1 MTPVTTMAGRTV
13 AVFGLGGSGLATA
26 EALRAGGA
34 VVTVWDDGAAARD
47 KAQAAGFEAV
57 DPLIHGLAGYGALVL
72 SPGVPL
78 THPTPH
84 PVVAVAKA
92 AGVEIVGDIELFCRE
107 RARICP
113 DAPFVAIT
121 GTNGKSTTTAL
132 IAHLL
137 RHAGRDVAMGGN
149 IGTAILSLP
158 VPSHSCVHVIEC
170 SSFQIDL
177 TPSLAPGIG
186 ILTNLTPDHL
196 DRHGTMAAY
205 AAIKER
211 LVAASALA
219 LIGQDDAWCRAIA
232 ERCRAAGRIVIPF
245 AMQGDGAGAGL
256 DAGARLDAGA
266 GLALRGTDVV
276 ARDAQGH
283 ETLFPLAG
291 LATLRGTHNAQNAAA
306 AIACVTALGVPPQ
319 TIMEGLKT
327 FPGLAHRMEV
337 LGQIGPVLIVNDSK
351 ATNADS
357 AAVALAS
364 YPRDIYWIIG
374 GVAKEGGIASLAPYF
389 DRLAHVYLIGKAA
402 ALFQSQ
408 LPDTVRVTHSGTLDQ
423 AFADAVADA
432 RADRHAKEPVVLL
445 SPACASYDQFPNF
458 EVRGARMRALAE
470 AEPDFV
476 PFGSTPHSQQEASH
490 GIAH

>member
-1 MTPVTTMAGRTV
+1 MTPVTTMAGRKV

-34 VVTVWDDGAAARD
+34 HVSVWDDGETART
-47 KAQAAGFEAV
+47 KAQTAGFSLR
-57 DPLIHGLAGYGALVL
+57 DPLVEGLAGFAALVL

-84 PVVAVAKA
+84 PVVKTAQA
-92 AGVEIVGDIELFCRE
+92 AGVEIIGDIELFCRE
-107 RARICP
+107 RAARAP

-137 RHAGRDVAMGGN
+137 RHAGREVAMGGN

-158 VPSHSCVHVIEC
+158 PPSDACVHVVEC
-170 SSFQIDL
+170 STFQIDL
-177 TPSLAPGIG
+177 TPSLAPSIG
-186 ILTNLTPDHL
+186 VLTNLTPDHL
-196 DRHGTMAAY
+196 DRHGTMADY
-205 AAIKER
+205 AGIKER
-211 LVAASALA
+211 LVAASGLA
-219 LIGQDDAWCRAIA
+219 VIGQDDDWCRAITK
-232 ERCRAAGRIVIPF
+232 RLHDAGRAVLPLT
-245 AMQGDGAGAGL
+245 MQAGSGEGIWLLDDVLHFHGPQGL
-256 DAGARLDAGA
+256 EHRYS
-266 GLALRGTDVV
+266 
-276 ARDAQGH
+276 
-283 ETLFPLAG
+283 LAG
-291 LATLRGTHNAQNAAA
+291 IATLRGVHNAQNAAS
-306 AIACVTALGVPPQ
+306 AIACAEALGVSPAL
-319 TIMEGLKT
+319 IAEGLKT

-337 LGQIGPVLIVNDSK
+337 LGMIGPVLVVNDSK

-357 AAVALAS
+357 AEKALAS
-364 YPRDIYWIIG
+364 YPRTIYWIIG

-402 ALFQSQ
+402 PLFKTQ
-408 LPDTVRVTHSGTLDQ
+408 LPATVKVTDSGTLDQ

-432 RADRHAKEPVVLL
+432 LADAQGAAATSPVVLL

-470 AEPDFV
+470 AHKDFV
-476 PFGSTPHSQQEASH
+476 AFSQLAGDHHTIARQEERH

>member
-1 MTPVTTMAGRTV
+1 MTPVTTMAGHTV

-34 VVTVWDDGAAARD
+34 VVTVWDDGEAARA
-47 KAQAAGFEAV
+47 KAQAAGFSAV
-57 DPLIHGLAGYGALVL
+57 DPIVNGLSGYAALVL

-78 THPTPH
+78 TPPTPH
-84 PVVAVAKA
+84 KVVAVAQA
-92 AGVEIVGDIELFCRE
+92 AGVEIIGDIELFCRE
-107 RARICP
+107 RAKLCP

-158 VPSHSCVHVIEC
+158 VPSKSCVHVVEC
-170 SSFQIDL
+170 STFQIDL
-177 TPSLAPGIG
+177 APSLAPSIG

-196 DRHGTMAAY
+196 DRHGTMENY

-219 LIGQDDAWCRAIA
+219 LIGLDDDWCRAIA
-232 ERCRAAGRIVIPF
+232 ARSRMAGRKVISF
-245 AMQGDGAGAGL
+245 SMQDGVGEGYWLL
-256 DAGARLDAGA
+256 DHTLI
-266 GLALRGTDVV
+266 
-276 ARDAQGH
+276 ARDKKGH
-283 ETLFPLAG
+283 ELFYPLDG
-291 LATLRGTHNAQNAAA
+291 IATLRGTHNAQNAAA
-306 AIACVTALGVPPQ
+306 AIACVAALGVTPEV
-319 TIMEGLKT
+319 IADGLKT

-337 LGQIGPVLIVNDSK
+337 LGHIGPVLIVNDSK

-357 AAVALAS
+357 AEKALAS

-374 GVAKEGGIASLAPYF
+374 GVAKEGGIAPLNAYF
-389 DRLAHVYLIGKAA
+389 DRLAHVYVIGKAA
-402 ALFQSQ
+402 ALFKSQ
-408 LPDTVRVTHSGTLDQ
+408 LPDWVRVTDSGTLDQ
-423 AFADAVADA
+423 AFADALRDA
-432 RADRHAKEPVVLL
+432 RTSEAAEPVLLL
-445 SPACASYDQFPNF
+445 SPACASYDQFANF

-470 AEPDFV
+470 AEKQFV
-476 PFGSTPHSQQEASH
+476 AFGQSVPKNQEASH

>member
-1 MTPVTTMAGRTV
+1 MTPVTTMAGRKV

-34 VVTVWDDGAAARD
+34 LVTVWDDGETARA
-47 KAQAAGFEAV
+47 KAQAAGFEAL
-57 DPLIHGLAGYGALVL
+57 DPLHFGLSGYAALVL

-84 PVVAVAKA
+84 KVVGVAQS
-92 AGVEIVGDIELFCRE
+92 AGVEIIGDIELFCRE
-107 RARICP
+107 RAMLCP

-132 IAHLL
+132 IAHVL
-137 RHAGRDVAMGGN
+137 RQAGRDVAMGGN

-158 VPSHSCVHVIEC
+158 APAPDVIHVVEC

-177 TPSLAPGIG
+177 TPSLKPSIG

-196 DRHGTMAAY
+196 DRHGTMENY

-211 LVAASALA
+211 LVAAADLA
-219 LIGQDDAWCRAIA
+219 LVGHDDDWCRAIA
-232 ERCRAAGRIVIPF
+232 ERCRQAGRNVIPF
-245 AMQGDGAGAGL
+245 TLQDGSGEGL
-256 DAGARLDAGA
+256 WLHGH
-266 GLALRGTDVV
+266 DVI

-283 ETLFPLAG
+283 AFAYPLDG
-291 LATLRGTHNAQNAAA
+291 IATLRGSHNAQNAAA
-306 AIACVTALGVPPQ
+306 AIACAQALGVAPE
-319 TIMEGLKT
+319 TIIAGLKT

-337 LGQIGPVLIVNDSK
+337 LGHIGPVLIVNNSK

-357 AAVALAS
+357 AEKALAS

-402 ALFQSQ
+402 ALFKTQ
-408 LPDTVRVTHSGTLDQ
+408 LPAHLRVTHSGTLEQ
-423 AFADAVADA
+423 AFVDAMQDA
-432 RADRHAKEPVVLL
+432 TASTAQEPVMLL

-458 EVRGARMRALAE
+458 EVRGARLRALA
-470 AEPDFV
+470 AAHPDFV
-476 PFGSTPHSQQEASH
+476 PFGVTLIKNQEAPH
-490 GIAH
+490 DIAH

>member
-1 MTPVTTMAGRTV
+1 MTPVTTMAGCKV

-34 VVTVWDDGAAARD
+34 VVTVWDDGEAARA
-47 KAQAAGFEAV
+47 KAQAAGFQAL
-57 DPLIHGLAGYGALVL
+57 DPLKHGLSGYAALVL

-78 THPTPH
+78 THPKPH
-84 PVVAVAKA
+84 PVVDVARS
-92 AGVEIVGDIELFCRE
+92 AGVEIIGDIELFCRE
-107 RARICP
+107 REKLCP

-137 RHAGRDVAMGGN
+137 RQAGRDVAMGGN

-158 VPSHSCVHVIEC
+158 VPAPHRIHVVEC
-170 SSFQIDL
+170 STFQIDL
-177 TPSLAPGIG
+177 TPSLNPSIG

-196 DRHGTMAAY
+196 DRHGTMSQY

-211 LVAASALA
+211 LVTASAQA
-219 LIGQDDAWCRAIA
+219 LIGQDDDWCRAIA
-232 ERCRAAGRIVIPF
+232 DRCRKAGRSVIPF
-245 AMQGDGAGAGL
+245 TMRDGDGEGL
-256 DAGARLDAGA
+256 W
-266 GLALRGTDVV
+266 LRGHQVT
-276 ARDAQGH
+276 ARDQKGH
-283 ETLFPLAG
+283 VLAYPLDG
-291 LATLRGTHNAQNAAA
+291 IATLRGTHNAQNASA
-306 AIACVTALGVPPQ
+306 AIACAQALGVAQ
-319 TIMEGLKT
+319 ETILAGLKT

-337 LGQIGPVLIVNDSK
+337 LGHIGPVLIVNDSK

-357 AAVALAS
+357 AEKALAS
-364 YPRDIYWIIG
+364 YPRDLYWIIG

-402 ALFQSQ
+402 DLFKSQ
-408 LPDTVRVTHSGTLDQ
+408 LPAHLPVTHSGTLDQ
-423 AFADAVADA
+423 AFGDALQDA
-432 RADRHAKEPVVLL
+432 QDSGAQEPVMLL

-458 EVRGARMRALAE
+458 EVRGARLRALAE
-470 AEPDFV
+470 AHPDFV
-476 PFGSTPHSQQEASH
+476 PFGVSVTKNQEASH